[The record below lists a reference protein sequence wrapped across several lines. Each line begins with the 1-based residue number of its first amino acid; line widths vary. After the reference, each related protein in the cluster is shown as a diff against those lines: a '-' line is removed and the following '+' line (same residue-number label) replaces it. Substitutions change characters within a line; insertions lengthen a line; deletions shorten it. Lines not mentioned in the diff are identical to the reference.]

1 MSWIDALKKDPVG
14 ASLIETQTHRAT
26 FVISPS
32 EFQRADIV
40 PRLVWKSVKF
50 TTAGKNGVP
59 KEPGLYAFVVSIPFD
74 GLPPHGWVLYI
85 GQAGDGSS
93 AATLRSR
100 FGQYLRDK
108 RVPNRA
114 AIYYMLNA
122 WDGSLDFFFA
132 PLPTRKAELENLET
146 QLLGAFR
153 PPFTDRTYPAAFMSP
168 RHAF

>member
-1 MSWIDALKKDPVG
+1 MSWIDNLMKDPVG

-32 EFQRADIV
+32 EFHRADIV
-40 PRLVWKSVKF
+40 PRLTWKSVKF
-50 TTAGKNGVP
+50 TAAEKKGVP
-59 KEPGLYAFVVSIPFD
+59 NEPGLYAFVVKVPFE

-93 AATLRSR
+93 AATLKSR
-100 FGQYLRDK
+100 FVQYLRDK
-108 RVPNRA
+108 QVLNRA
-114 AIYYMLNA
+114 AIFYMLNA
-122 WDGSLDFFFA
+122 WDGNLDFFFA
-132 PLPTRKAELENLET
+132 PLPTRKADLEDLET

-153 PPFTDRTYPAAFMSP
+153 PPFTDRTYPASYMSP